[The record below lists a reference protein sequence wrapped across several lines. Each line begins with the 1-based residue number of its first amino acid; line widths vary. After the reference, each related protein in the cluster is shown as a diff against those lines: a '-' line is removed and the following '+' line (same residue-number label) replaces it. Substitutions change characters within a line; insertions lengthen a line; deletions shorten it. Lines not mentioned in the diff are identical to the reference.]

1 MAERGR
7 PRAFDEEE
15 VLDVAISLQLHD
27 GKSWRSAVASQPAE
41 TRDRFSSP
49 SSPQV
54 RRRSS
59 SQLIPVCA
67 TAISVAP
74 ASKYCSI
81 AAASASSSPI
91 TASSAGC
98 ETPSRLVRP

>member
-1 MAERGR
+1 MITESFGNHIKGSRFPQGGSRMAERGR

-15 VLDVAISLQLHD
+15 VLDVAMSLQLHD
-27 GKSWRSAVASQPAE
+27 GKSGRSAVASQPAE

-59 SQLIPVCA
+59 SPLIPVCA
-67 TAISVAP
+67 TAISLAP

-81 AAASASSSPI
+81 AAAH
-91 TASSAGC
+91 
-98 ETPSRLVRP
+98 